1 MTLCPSGGD
10 PPHSLHCHYSSFNTY
25 MRRFR
30 RFCSG
35 SLALASL
42 DLPAGII
49 VPTSP
54 RRSPPRLLPQQ
65 LAVAWDQRPDRRTR
79 RALLHLSYSSAPP
92 FGSVMLVTQ
101 SPARP
106 RGRRYAIT
114 FARRA
119 HDAKPPEIYVLPTE
133 SDTYKRVRDPRSILI
148 TGASSGIGAALARAY
163 AAPRTRL
170 AICGRDTARLATV
183 ANLCR
188 ERGAEVI
195 ETCLDVTEAPAVA
208 AWIDTADRA
217 SPLELVIANAGVQG
231 GLWRDGCGETLDEL
245 HRVMDVNFGGVSN
258 TIYPVLPAMRRRR
271 RGQIALIASLAALR
285 GLPYSP
291 GYCASKAAVRIYGE
305 ALRSWLAPEGID
317 VSVVLPGFVET
328 RLSG

>member
-1 MTLCPSGGD
+1 MRPAAPRVSPSAEAG
-10 PPHSLHCHYSSFNTY
+10 PP
-25 MRRFR
+25 
-30 RFCSG
+30 
-35 SLALASL
+35 
-42 DLPAGII
+42 D
-49 VPTSP
+49 
-54 RRSPPRLLPQQ
+54 
-65 LAVAWDQRPDRRTR
+65 
-79 RALLHLSYSSAPP
+79 
-92 FGSVMLVTQ
+92 
-101 SPARP
+101 
-106 RGRRYAIT
+106 
-114 FARRA
+114 
-119 HDAKPPEIYVLPTE
+119 IYVLAIE

-170 AICGRDTARLATV
+170 AICGRDAARLAAV
-183 ANLCR
+183 ADLCR

-245 HRVMDVNFGGVSN
+245 HRVMDVNFAGVSN

-305 ALRSWLAPEGID
+305 ALRCWLAPEGIG
-317 VSVVLPGFVET
+317 VSVILPGFVET
-328 RLSG
+328 RLSDTVSGPKPLILSPERAAGIIRRGLAKGRRQIAFPYPLYLGMQLMRALPAGLVDPILRRVTVDIGPYA

>member
-1 MTLCPSGGD
+1 
-10 PPHSLHCHYSSFNTY
+10 
-25 MRRFR
+25 
-30 RFCSG
+30 
-35 SLALASL
+35 
-42 DLPAGII
+42 
-49 VPTSP
+49 
-54 RRSPPRLLPQQ
+54 
-65 LAVAWDQRPDRRTR
+65 
-79 RALLHLSYSSAPP
+79 
-92 FGSVMLVTQ
+92 MLVTQ

-170 AICGRDTARLATV
+170 AICGRDTARLAAV

-231 GLWRDGCGETLDEL
+231 GLWRDGAGETLGEL
-245 HRVMDVNFGGVSN
+245 HRVMEVNFGGVSN
-258 TIYPVLPAMRRRR
+258 TIHPVLSTMRRRR

-317 VSVVLPGFVET
+317 VSVILLGFVET
-328 RLSG
+328 RLSNTVSGPKPLILSAERAAGIIRRGLAKGRRQIAFPYPLYLSMQLMRALPAGLIDTILRRVSVDIGPYA

>member
-1 MTLCPSGGD
+1 M
-10 PPHSLHCHYSSFNTY
+10 
-25 MRRFR
+25 
-30 RFCSG
+30 
-35 SLALASL
+35 
-42 DLPAGII
+42 
-49 VPTSP
+49 
-54 RRSPPRLLPQQ
+54 
-65 LAVAWDQRPDRRTR
+65 
-79 RALLHLSYSSAPP
+79 
-92 FGSVMLVTQ
+92 
-101 SPARP
+101 
-106 RGRRYAIT
+106 
-114 FARRA
+114 
-119 HDAKPPEIYVLPTE
+119 
-133 SDTYKRVRDPRSILI
+133 RDPRSILI

-170 AICGRDTARLATV
+170 AICGRDAARLAAV

-208 AWIDTADRA
+208 AWIQKVDRA
-217 SPLELVIANAGVQG
+217 SPFELVIANAGVQG
-231 GLWRDGCGETLDEL
+231 GLWRDGAGETLGEL
-245 HRVMDVNFGGVSN
+245 HRVMEVNFGGVSN
-258 TIYPVLPAMRRRR
+258 TIHPVLPAMRGRR

-328 RLSG
+328 RLSHTVAGPKPLILPPERAARIIRRGLAKGRRQIAFPYPLYLGMQLMRALPAGLVDPILRRVAVDIGPYA

>member
-1 MTLCPSGGD
+1 M
-10 PPHSLHCHYSSFNTY
+10 
-25 MRRFR
+25 
-30 RFCSG
+30 
-35 SLALASL
+35 
-42 DLPAGII
+42 
-49 VPTSP
+49 
-54 RRSPPRLLPQQ
+54 
-65 LAVAWDQRPDRRTR
+65 
-79 RALLHLSYSSAPP
+79 
-92 FGSVMLVTQ
+92 
-101 SPARP
+101 
-106 RGRRYAIT
+106 
-114 FARRA
+114 
-119 HDAKPPEIYVLPTE
+119 
-133 SDTYKRVRDPRSILI
+133 RDPCSILI

-163 AAPRTRL
+163 AGPRTRL
-170 AICGRDTARLATV
+170 AICGRDAARLAAV
-183 ANLCR
+183 ADLCR

-328 RLSG
+328 RLSGTVNGPKPLMMPPERAAGIIRRGLARGRRQIAFPCPLYLGVQLMRALPARLVDTILRRVNVEIGPYA